1 MLMLLPGTVNTAQ
14 TTPTTRT
21 ARARVS
27 YFVCLS
33 WQNNFASIQFNVNIM
48 PRFTC
53 YKSVCEFFPV
63 FLFHKNSGN
72 KFKFHSAPIP
82 WQIATLDAP
91 ELSFGIFEN
100 EHKLQPPA
108 GGAFAAISVLATD
121 MCHIVLA
128 TPFEVIFK

>member
-1 MLMLLPGTVNTAQ
+1 
-14 TTPTTRT
+14 
-21 ARARVS
+21 
-27 YFVCLS
+27 
-33 WQNNFASIQFNVNIM
+33 M

-72 KFKFHSAPIP
+72 KFKFHSAPHP
-82 WQIATLDAP
+82 LAPAP

-128 TPFEVIFK
+128 TPFQVIFK